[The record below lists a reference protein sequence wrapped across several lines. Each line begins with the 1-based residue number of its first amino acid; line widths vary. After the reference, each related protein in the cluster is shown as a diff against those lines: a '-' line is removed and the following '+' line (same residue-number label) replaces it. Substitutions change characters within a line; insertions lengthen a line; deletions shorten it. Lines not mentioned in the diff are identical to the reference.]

1 MEWVSSDNIIS
12 KDDVHVDQ
20 VEYKNGWTYFASGLL
35 IDGKNSGFKKSLY
48 QRQNFRFK
56 LASAAKKM
64 CAQMW
69 QKVWAKKAF

>member
-1 MEWVSSDNIIS
+1 MN
-12 KDDVHVDQ
+12 VDQ

-48 QRQNFRFK
+48 QRQNFGFK

>member
-1 MEWVSSDNIIS
+1 MSRKFQVE
-12 KDDVHVDQ
+12 KQ

-56 LASAAKKM
+56 LASAA
-64 CAQMW
+64 Q
-69 QKVWAKKAF
+69 